1 MKRLFPKLK
10 GNTIIYVI
18 IILGLISMLI
28 VGFFKI
34 ELTLNETARVDLSRK
49 QAEVLSHS
57 AFDKAN
63 SLINDNTLI
72 DEKTVIFDET
82 IDKDNY
88 IKATLFPLKEKF
100 FLLEAVGQSKHS
112 RHLIESIYIK
122 AQKMLLDSKVFVNH
136 TYIDKNKQKFFDYN
150 FNPDK
155 ASIYFFERS
164 RLDLGKKAKL
174 ELKNDVLLLGTKK
187 QLFEVSIYSPMLVDG
202 NMEVFGNLVLKD
214 SLEIKGQLIIHG
226 DLKLNAINNLTVGD
240 KVTIL
245 GDVVDFQGKRIEK
258 TDRWKIEKLPD
269 ELEQQECFYFLGFRS

>member
-49 QAEVLSHS
+49 QAEVLSYS

-72 DEKTVIFDET
+72 DKKTVIFDET

-88 IKATLFPLKEKF
+88 IKATLFPLKEKI